1 MKRILSVF
9 LALTMIISLTA
20 CGKSGDRSDTGPAEA
35 TNEADVKN
43 MLSEVSEWLRAEIWY
58 SGFHKVSWSI
68 PDSSFYDETIDID
81 VILEQ
86 LAKAMEKKADYDTYM
101 LALPADY
108 SDLVSL
114 YVEASNEIDIQ
125 YVFVR
130 DHSID
135 QIATSSFFPLIS
147 ALEAFIKACYEIVG
161 TDVPNLIIR

>member
-9 LALTMIISLTA
+9 LALTMIFSLTA
-20 CGKSGDRSDTGPAEA
+20 CGKSGDRSDTDPAEA

-43 MLSEVSEWLRAEIWY
+43 MLAEVSEWLRAEIWY
-58 SGFHKVSWSI
+58 SGFQKVSRSI

-108 SDLVSL
+108 FDLVSL
-114 YVEASNEIDIQ
+114 YVEASNELDIQ
-125 YVFVR
+125 YVLVR

-135 QIATSSFFPLIS
+135 QIATASFYPLIS

-161 TDVPNLIIR
+161 TDVPSMIIY

>member
-20 CGKSGDRSDTGPAEA
+20 CGKSGDRSDTGSAEA

-58 SGFHKVSWSI
+58 SGFHKVSWSS
-68 PDSSFYDETIDID
+68 PNSSFYDETIDID
-81 VILEQ
+81 VVLEQ
-86 LAKAMEKKADYDTYM
+86 LAKTMEKKADYDTYM

-114 YVEASNEIDIQ
+114 YVEASNEIDKQ

-130 DHSID
+130 DHSKD
-135 QIATSSFFPLIS
+135 QIGTYSLLRIRIV
-147 ALEAFIKACYEIVG
+147 LEDFIKACYEIVG
-161 TDVPNLIIR
+161 TDVPIVILK